1 MADCIL
7 EMKHIVKEFSG
18 VRALNDVNLQIER
31 GEIHALCGEN
41 GAGKSTL
48 MNVLSGLYGFG
59 QYSGD
64 IVYDG
69 EVCQFKNLRDSEDK
83 GIVITFLQIKIW

>member
-7 EMKHIVKEFSG
+7 EMKHIDKEFSG

-41 GAGKSTL
+41 GAGNSTL

-69 EVCQFKNLRDSEDK
+69 EV
-83 GIVITFLQIKIW
+83 